1 MPNDEQL
8 TNIIKAVEELRNK
21 QNEIKKIPK
30 ALFPSFPFADMYI
43 GQYEALQHMKDK
55 KSTLISSHTGS
66 GKTAVFVAATI
77 DEPTLIIEPRK
88 FLQSQS
94 MKLYTNTTTPS
105 ALLFGR
111 REYLCKYAPDT
122 IYGKGNAGNAPCLKK
137 ARCNNTYY
145 KNECERYQPK
155 CEQSPCNVFLADDGF
170 HVYPCPDCAYFK
182 AQRAAV
188 DCLKDNGTVIA
199 NFGNFWNLLDKADN
213 VVIDE
218 ADLFFREISTP
229 TIMNATYEME
239 DIRKMLDSE
248 LLDITAKM
256 AAANPTEYY
265 RLKNKQYNVAFLK
278 DNADLCFAYRKK
290 NWKTKE
296 EKIYVE
302 INPDSVNV
310 LKDKIFK
317 NKRLIIVTAT
327 PTEFN
332 LPNIT
337 YSVPQRC
344 GIFYTSQGKLTAR
357 ELKSQPWILDN
368 AATHFIKPM
377 SDIFNALYGS
387 DKFVVHCGNIGN
399 HAKRIYYVLGANNCI
414 LHEEGRLMQTID
426 KFMVSNKRFLLVA
439 SAEYGGDFTWC
450 DCQFVLK
457 VPYASLDDRMK
468 ALEKT
473 MGKAKFKR
481 FYTVDAITRLVQ
493 QCGRTGRGFNSF
505 GCTFILDSKFIEIYR
520 LYNGAFPE
528 WFKAR
533 MVYGV

>member
-1 MPNDEQL
+1 MDFNDIIQSVVALHDKKCEIDLVDKKAFPN
-8 TNIIKAVEELRNK
+8 
-21 QNEIKKIPK
+21 
-30 ALFPSFPFADMYI
+30 FPFDKVYP
-43 GQYEALQHMKDK
+43 GQFEALKQIGKL
-55 KSTLISSHTGS
+55 SCLISSHTGS
-66 GKTAVFVAATI
+66 GKSSVFIGATR
-77 DEPTLIIEPRK
+77 DEKTIIVEPRK
-88 FLQSQS
+88 FLQTQIQ
-94 MKLYTNTTTPS
+94 KYFLNTTTPS
-105 ALLFGR
+105 AILFGR
-111 REYLCKYAPDT
+111 REYLCPYAPDT
-122 IYGKGNAGNAPCLKK
+122 QYGPGNAGNAPCLKK
-137 ARCNNTYY
+137 SKCTNTFH
-145 KNECERYQPK
+145 KNECENYQQK
-155 CEQSPCNVFLADDGF
+155 CEQTPCNVFLTDEGF
-170 HVYPCPDCAYFK
+170 KVYPCPDCAYFA

-188 DCLKDNGTVIA
+188 DCLKDNGTVIV
-199 NFGNFWNLLDKADN
+199 NFGNFWNLLDHADN

-218 ADLFFREISTP
+218 ADLFFKEISTP
-229 TIMNATYEME
+229 TIMTASDKIT
-239 DIRKMLDSE
+239 DIKQMLDIE
-248 LLDITAKM
+248 NMDIIAKM
-256 AAANPTEYY
+256 ASASPTEYY

-278 DNADLCFAYRKK
+278 SNAELCFAYRKK

-302 INPDSVNV
+302 INPDAVNV
-310 LKDKIFK
+310 LKDKIFQ

-344 GIFYTSQGKLTAR
+344 GIFYTPQGKLTSR
-357 ELKSQPWILDN
+357 ELQNQPWILDN
-368 AATHFIKPM
+368 AATHFIKPL
-377 SDIFNALYGS
+377 SDIFTAIYGS

-399 HAKRIYYVLGANNCI
+399 HAKRLYYVLGAENCI

-426 KFMVSNKRFLLVA
+426 KFVGSNKRFLLVA

-473 MGKAKFKR
+473 MGKQKFKR

-505 GCTFILDSKFIEIYR
+505 GCTFILDSKFTEIYK
-520 LYNGAFPE
+520 LYNGAFPD

-533 MVYGV
+533 MIYGV